1 MPSLRSGRRGDL
13 VCEVVVEVPT
23 NLTAEEGELLAQFA
37 ELRGE
42 EVKPPR
48 EGLFSRIR
56 SAFQ

>member
-13 VCEVVVEVPT
+13 HVHINVEVPT
-23 NLTAEEGELLAQFA
+23 KLTQDEAEMLTRFA

-42 EVKPPR
+42 EVHEHR
-48 EGLFSRIR
+48 DGLFARIR